1 MLRSPRVKNAP
12 HKYSPSQPTLYSQ
25 ENYLLRF
32 EDNNELVVVK
42 RSSIRSII
50 EDKAIVGT
58 GSKRRFATIE
68 AKGTY
73 TECNNMYEYLK
84 GEEENDDDDEE
95 NQINDQEEEDDDQMN
110 ESKSPDAIPKEPIV
124 TKKRKLSSLIVEDND
139 GKYIEEEYYL
149 NSLVKNITSSKTQK
163 DVSKKK
169 TSKCFHDDFKY
180 KYNVLHLESDRLS
193 DNSIVRNDVL
203 VNQNQNNEENET
215 IQTNTIGFIFWNC
228 FVYFLARLM
237 YQTIDDMHQTI
248 LQRMEK
254 KFSNF
259 TRKLDQLI
267 PCAVYQNLDSY
278 REKNEVFPTTVMY
291 KDKNLLE
298 SRGRDIY
305 DFGRQVLGVL
315 YTPEELSSSI
325 LPPDRSHLAR
335 PALDPQRFGIFHG
348 M

>member
-84 GEEENDDDDEE
+84 GEEENDDNDEE

-139 GKYIEEEYYL
+139 GKYIEEE
-149 NSLVKNITSSKTQK
+149 NITSSKTQK

-215 IQTNTIGFIFWNC
+215 IQ
-228 FVYFLARLM
+228 R
-237 YQTIDDMHQTI
+237 
-248 LQRMEK
+248 
-254 KFSNF
+254 
-259 TRKLDQLI
+259 
-267 PCAVYQNLDSY
+267 
-278 REKNEVFPTTVMY
+278 
-291 KDKNLLE
+291 
-298 SRGRDIY
+298 
-305 DFGRQVLGVL
+305 VL

-335 PALDPQRFGIFHG
+335 PALDPQRFGIFHEAVRVKYRISVLHYDTCYSKLIRPR
-348 M
+348 MCDFLIDERKRQKKALAKKLIQIQEQNINNDI